1 MNWLYCT
8 KNVSMNW
15 LLSIFLLCVSIL
27 SFGQAPTPTNN
38 GIVIESNRV
47 IVLDSF
53 TVSPATIEAQ
63 PIIKS
68 EFTSKKKESSLQKNE
83 QFAAQVSFY
92 NTQFSQTFQVVKTAT
107 TQRGPTTVQLQKMKA
122 ASDFF
127 IQNVPTSFES
137 YFYQFVLDPFDPSSF
152 TLLIEAAK
160 LKPTHEDVRNY
171 LFGHFYLEQQWK
183 KADSLVGEMVN
194 DQSITPFQL
203 NYARDLLA
211 SCGSGTLI
219 VHGFS
224 DFLPVYYVKQ
234 QTGNR
239 TNLINLWL
247 LQAEYYRKALNT
259 QQYIPNQ
266 EVVNT
271 AFFEHY
277 IAENRSRPYNISL
290 TVPKA
295 YYEKYSADFVVSG
308 LTLQFTNFIQNDLEI
323 PIDIV
328 GINEQLFDSELKN
341 ITNQGLNNPL
351 LMNYIPFLVTLKN
364 RFGLTQQTDYYQ
376 KAHEYILQIGTKTNA
391 LDKLKPY
398 LD

>member
-1 MNWLYCT
+1 MNWFLSSLLLF
-8 KNVSMNW
+8 VSFIGM
-15 LLSIFLLCVSIL
+15 
-27 SFGQAPTPTNN
+27 GQAPTPTNN
-38 GIVIESNRV
+38 GIVVESNKV

-53 TVSPATIEAQ
+53 SVTPASIEEQA
-63 PIIKS
+63 IIKS
-68 EFTSKKKESSLQKNE
+68 EFTSKKKEASLQKKE

-92 NTQFSQTFQVVKTAT
+92 NTQFSQTFQAVKTAT
-107 TQRGPTTVQLQKMKA
+107 TQRGPSTVQLQKMEA
-122 ASDFF
+122 ARDFF
-127 IQNVPTSFES
+127 AQNLPTSFES
-137 YFYQFVLDPFDPSSF
+137 YFYQYVLDPFDPNSF
-152 TLLIEAAK
+152 SLLKEAAK
-160 LKPTHEDVRNY
+160 LKPTHEDLRNY
-171 LFGHFYLEQQWK
+171 LFSHFYLQEQWNN
-183 KADSLVGEMVN
+183 ADSLVGEMVN

-203 NYARDLLA
+203 NYAHDLLA
-211 SCGSGTLI
+211 SCGSSTLI

-247 LQAEYYRKALNT
+247 LQAEHYRKALNS

-266 EVVNT
+266 EIVNT
-271 AFFEHY
+271 TFFEHY

-295 YYEKYSADFVVSG
+295 YYEKYSSDFVVSG

-323 PIDIV
+323 PINIV
-328 GINEQLFDSELKN
+328 GINEQLFVSELKN
-341 ITNQGLNNPL
+341 ITDQALNNPL

-364 RFGLTQQTDYYQ
+364 RFGLTQQMDNYQ
-376 KAHEYILQIGTKTNA
+376 KAQGHILQIGTKTNA
-391 LDKLKPY
+391 LEQLKPY

>member
-1 MNWLYCT
+1 MNRY
-8 KNVSMNW
+8 
-15 LLSIFLLCVSIL
+15 LSSFLLFVSFIGL
-27 SFGQAPTPTNN
+27 GQAPTLTNN
-38 GIVIESNRV
+38 GIVVESNRV

-53 TVSPATIEAQ
+53 VVNPTSLDAQ

-68 EFTSKKKESSLQKNE
+68 ELSTKKKETSLQKKE

-92 NTQFSQTFQVVKTAT
+92 NTQFTQTFQSVKKAT

-127 IQNVPTSFES
+127 ANNLPTSFES
-137 YFYQFVLDPFDPSSF
+137 YFYQYVLDPFDPHSF
-152 TLLIEAAK
+152 SLLKEAAK

-171 LFGHFYLEQQWK
+171 LFSHFYLLQQWK
-183 KADSLVGEMVN
+183 NADSLIEEMVN

-224 DFLPVYYVKQ
+224 DFLPVYFVKK

-247 LQAEYYRKALNT
+247 LQAEHYRKALNT

-266 EVVNT
+266 EIVNT
-271 AFFEHY
+271 VFFEDY
-277 IAENRSRPYNISL
+277 IVKNRSRPYNISL

-295 YYEKYSADFVVSG
+295 YYEKYSSDFVVSG
-308 LTLQFTNFIQNDLEI
+308 LTLQFNNYIQNDFEI
-323 PIDIV
+323 PINIT
-328 GINEQLFDSELKN
+328 GINEQLFDSELIN
-341 ITNQGLNNPL
+341 ITDQGLNNPL

-364 RFGLTQQTDYYQ
+364 RFGLTQQTNNYQ
-376 KAHEYILQIGTKTNA
+376 KAQAYILQIGTKTNA
-391 LDKLKPY
+391 LEQLKPY